1 MTEEQAKFV
10 KKLRIDHGCS
20 SATVARKFYEQ
31 YGSTDYCDTPTGYIY
46 FDVPAGTTKVHNITR
61 DGRFVESTDKR
72 VIENLFDST
81 CGESLY
87 RAAMYRLKDDI
98 IDSGS
103 YSDDLI
109 QA

>member
-20 SATVARKFYEQ
+20 SATVARKFYEK

-46 FDVPAGTTKVHNITR
+46 FDVQSGSTKVHNIIK
-61 DGRFVESTDKR
+61 DGCFVEDTDKK

-81 CGESLY
+81 CGDSLY
-87 RAAMYRLKDDI
+87 RAAMSQLKEDI
-98 IDSGS
+98 VDAGS